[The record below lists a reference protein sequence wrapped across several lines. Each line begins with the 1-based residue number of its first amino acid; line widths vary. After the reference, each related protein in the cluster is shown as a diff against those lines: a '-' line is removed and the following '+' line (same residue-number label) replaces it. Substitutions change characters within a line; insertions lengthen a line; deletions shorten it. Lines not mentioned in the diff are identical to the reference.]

1 MVGVGNHSTHGWNWG
16 YQQCKLKFLRR
27 GQELS
32 AGSFEKGNNIKHW
45 QKLEFRVKN
54 REESSGGQS
63 K

>member
-32 AGSFEKGNNIKHW
+32 AGSSEKGNNIKH
-45 QKLEFRVKN
+45 
-54 REESSGGQS
+54 
-63 K
+63 